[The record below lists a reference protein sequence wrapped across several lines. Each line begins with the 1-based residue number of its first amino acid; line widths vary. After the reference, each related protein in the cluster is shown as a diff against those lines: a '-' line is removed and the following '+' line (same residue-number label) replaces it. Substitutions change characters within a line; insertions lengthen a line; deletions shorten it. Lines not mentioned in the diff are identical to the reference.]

1 MIAFIQKKRDER
13 MHFHFDNW
21 LIYFYFYCIFGWVF
35 ESTYVSLRTR
45 KLTNRGFMKGPWL
58 PLYGSG
64 AIVILLATMPFK
76 QYPVAVYFAGV
87 FAATLLEYVT
97 GELML
102 KLFKVRYW
110 DYSNQKLQFR
120 GHICLSSSIAW
131 GFLSLLMVYVV
142 HGPVAKFIS
151 LWNEEVLSIVTF
163 LITILMVFDFAN
175 AFRNAMDL
183 RALIIQA
190 EELKKRLNAA
200 LTEEKERL
208 ADVVAEKME
217 QHVERKEHIT
227 QTVAE
232 AKEQLS
238 QAVEDRKEHFAQ
250 TVAEAKEQLAQAA
263 DERKEQRE
271 KRITDLE
278 VAMEQLKVR
287 MEERSKQLLLHN
299 PGSSYKGLIE
309 ESKEIK
315 RRLQERRRK

>member
-1 MIAFIQKKRDER
+1 MLYYKRKRDD
-13 MHFHFDNW
+13 FVHFDNW

-45 KLTNRGFMKGPWL
+45 KPTNRGFMTGPWL

-102 KLFKVRYW
+102 KIFKVRYW
-110 DYSNQKLQFR
+110 DYSNQKIQLR

-142 HGPVAKFIS
+142 HEPVAKFIA

-190 EELKKRLNAA
+190 EELRARINAA
-200 LTEEKERL
+200 LEEEKEHL
-208 ADVVAEKME
+208 ADVVAEKKE
-217 QHVERKEHIT
+217 QYAERKEHM
-227 QTVAE
+227 
-232 AKEQLS
+232 EQV
-238 QAVEDRKEHFAQ
+238 VEERKEKFAQ
-250 TVAEAKEQLAQAA
+250 TVEDKKEHLTQIVE
-263 DERKEQRE
+263 DRREQRE
-271 KRITDLE
+271 KRIAELE
-278 VAMEQLKVR
+278 ETREQLRKR

-299 PGSSYKGLIE
+299 PGASYKGLIE

>member
-1 MIAFIQKKRDER
+1 

-35 ESTYVSLRTR
+35 ESTYVSLRTK
-45 KLTNRGFMKGPWL
+45 KLTNRGFMTGPWL

-64 AIVILLATMPFK
+64 AIVILLATMPFRE
-76 QYPVAVYFAGV
+76 YPVAVYFAGV

-102 KLFKVRYW
+102 KIFKVRYW
-110 DYSNQKLQFR
+110 DYSNQKIQFR

-131 GFLSLLMVYVV
+131 GFLSLLMVYVM
-142 HGPVAKFIS
+142 HGPVVRFIS
-151 LWNEEVLSIVTF
+151 LWNEEVLSVATF

-190 EELKKRLNAA
+190 EDLKKRLNAA
-200 LTEEKERL
+200 IEEEKEHL
-208 ADVVAEKME
+208 ADVVAEKKE
-217 QHVERKEHIT
+217 QYAERKEHIEQVVENRKEKFA

-238 QAVEDRKEHFAQ
+238 QAV
-250 TVAEAKEQLAQAA
+250 

-271 KRITDLE
+271 KRIAELE
-278 VAMEQLKVR
+278 ALREQLRTR

-299 PGSSYKGLIE
+299 PGASYKGLIE